1 MDDLVL
7 LTIGKL
13 YLELTNYQRI
23 IEAQRVK
30 IAELFSEIKPE
41 QYTRIIVHR
50 LIGKNSYV
58 DVLNYFEE
66 QENKMTPL
74 NNIKGI
80 THWMPLPDA
89 PKDL

>member
-1 MDDLVL
+1 MEWKV
-7 LTIGKL
+7 
-13 YLELTNYQRI
+13 
-23 IEAQRVK
+23 
-30 IAELFSEIKPE
+30 FSEIKPE

>member
-1 MDDLVL
+1 MEWKV
-7 LTIGKL
+7 
-13 YLELTNYQRI
+13 
-23 IEAQRVK
+23 
-30 IAELFSEIKPE
+30 FSEIKPE

-66 QENKMTPL
+66 PENKMVSL
-74 NNIKGI
+74 NNLIGI

-89 PKDL
+89 PKDS

>member
-1 MDDLVL
+1 MEWKV
-7 LTIGKL
+7 
-13 YLELTNYQRI
+13 
-23 IEAQRVK
+23 
-30 IAELFSEIKPE
+30 FSEIKPE
-41 QYTRIIVHR
+41 QYTRIIIHR

-58 DVLNYFEE
+58 DVVNYFEE
-66 QENKMTPL
+66 PENKMTPL